1 MARRTE
7 KHPERREQPES
18 KLPPSSNEKKRKPTR
33 KPRGGLFHGADPT
46 LAKRVEEELHNL
58 GR

>member
-7 KHPERREQPES
+7 EQNERRGQPRQEDTS
-18 KLPPSSNEKKRKPTR
+18 SPSGSAAKKRR
-33 KPRGGLFHGADPT
+33 KPRGALFRGDDPT
-46 LAKRVEEELHNL
+46 LAKRAEEELRTF

>member
-7 KHPERREQPES
+7 EHQEPREQPRS
-18 KLPPSSNEKKRKPTR
+18 KVPPPSSSAGKKRKP
-33 KPRGGLFHGADPT
+33 RGVLFQGDDPT
-46 LAKRVEEELHNL
+46 LAKRAEEDLHGF

>member
-7 KHPERREQPES
+7 KQNERREQPRREAS
-18 KLPPSSNEKKRKPTR
+18 SPSGSAGKKRE
-33 KPRGGLFHGADPT
+33 PREALLHGDDPT
-46 LAKRVEEELHNL
+46 LAKRAEEELRTSF

>member
-7 KHPERREQPES
+7 EQNERQEQPRQKGS
-18 KLPPSSNEKKRKPTR
+18 PTSSSAGKKRKP
-33 KPRGGLFHGADPT
+33 RGALFHGDDPT
-46 LAKRVEEELHNL
+46 LAKRTEEELHTF

>member
-7 KHPERREQPES
+7 EHHGRREQPRPQS
-18 KLPPSSNEKKRKPTR
+18 PSSGTKKRKP
-33 KPRGGLFHGADPT
+33 RGPLFHGDDPT